1 MDARIGDERAGSFS
15 VRGLGSRRQDNAPA
29 LPSTEINCTE
39 VGVLQRFAFRDID
52 GNTRATIE
60 AVCVERAA
68 QHYEPPQVVADR
80 TTADPSRTQ
89 RENYQ
94 NEIHHLGG

>member
-15 VRGLGSRRQDNAPA
+15 VRGSGSRRQDNAPA

-39 VGVLQRFAFRDID
+39 GGVLQRFVFRDID
-52 GNTRATIE
+52 GNTRAIE
-60 AVCVERAA
+60 AVCAEHTA
-68 QHYEPPQVVADR
+68 QHYKPPQVAADR

-94 NEIHHLGG
+94 NQIHHLGG